1 MVVRMS
7 WMVFVR
13 KWILVAVIFCLLG
26 TIAQACE
33 EYEEEKCYEKEKE
46 EYVEKEVEEPTYES
60 VSGITDSKWFII
72 LDRLIDRYPILERI
86 IERIFQWI
94 FSNLLGLDY

>member
-1 MVVRMS
+1 MS

-72 LDRLIDRYPILERI
+72 LDRLIERYPILERI